1 MQGYPLIFGEVLF
14 DCFEDGSRVLGGA
27 PFNVAWNLQA
37 LGAEPLFVSRVGDD
51 APGRLVRDRM
61 QHWGMGAA
69 GVQLDTTH
77 PTGSVEVGIRD
88 GEPAYEIVTGRAW
101 EHIEPSSLPS
111 LDVALIYHGSLALR
125 SATNAVALERLVA
138 SHPAPLFVDVNLR
151 PPWWQTDALHAML
164 DRATFAK
171 LNEQEVDALGGNGA
185 HVCDRA
191 EALLV
196 RHRLDLLFVTRG
208 PEGAFALGRHG
219 DSASIAPG
227 KGIQVVDTVGA
238 GDAFASVAILGL
250 LRGWPL
256 GTTLERAQAFAS
268 AMIGVRGATVDD
280 PCFYQ
285 PFRDGWGL

>member
-1 MQGYPLIFGEVLF
+1 MQGNPLIFGEVLF

-51 APGRLVRDRM
+51 ALGRLVRDRM
-61 QHWGMGAA
+61 QRWGMRAV
-69 GVQLDTTH
+69 GVQLDTAH
-77 PTGSVEVGIRD
+77 PTGSVDVRIHD
-88 GEPAYEIVTGRAW
+88 GEPSYEIVTGRAW
-101 EHIEPSSLPS
+101 EHIEPPSLPS

-125 SATNAVALERLVA
+125 SATNTVALERLVV
-138 SHPAPLFVDVNLR
+138 SHSAPLFVDVNLR
-151 PPWWQTDALHAML
+151 PPWWQIDALHAML

-171 LNEQEVDALGGNGA
+171 LNEQEVDALGGHGGSLRE
-185 HVCDRA
+185 RA
-191 EALLV
+191 QALLEH
-196 RHRLDLLFVTRG
+196 HRLNLLIVTRG
-208 PEGAFALGRHG
+208 REGAFALDRHG
-219 DSASIAPG
+219 DRTTIAPA
-227 KGIQVVDTVGA
+227 KGTQVVDTVGA

-268 AMIGVRGATVDD
+268 ALVGTRGATIDD
-280 PCFYQ
+280 PRFYQ